1 MGARTTSSSS
11 GVSAIWTAS
20 VRYPLARPP
29 RRGRGGGQTGA
40 GGGSVAGASK
50 PCDDAG
56 PPQLQV
62 GFYNMGINQQQL
74 RSEKGTGYRVQ
85 ITGKTRVQITDSRL

>member
-11 GVSAIWTAS
+11 GVSAMSTAS

-40 GGGSVAGASK
+40 GGGSVAGGS
-50 PCDDAG
+50 
-56 PPQLQV
+56 
-62 GFYNMGINQQQL
+62 
-74 RSEKGTGYRVQ
+74 
-85 ITGKTRVQITDSRL
+85 

>member
-1 MGARTTSSSS
+1 MS
-11 GVSAIWTAS
+11 TAS

-29 RRGRGGGQTGA
+29 RRGRRGGQTGA

-50 PCDDAG
+50 PCDDAD

-62 GFYNMGINQQQL
+62 RFYNMGINQQQL

-85 ITGKTRVQITDSRL
+85 IAGKTRVQIPDSRL